1 MKRTILTSLLLVI
14 AVIGYAQ
21 QRGANAPAQPAAP
34 NAAPR
39 GGGRGANTLG
49 DGPWNYTAS
58 GNTRIR
64 VSVVTR
70 GLSHPWSIAWLP
82 NGDMLITERAGQL
95 RIVRNGVL
103 DPTPIAGVPKVQ
115 AGGTS
120 GLLDIALH
128 PKFATN
134 GLVYLAYNT
143 SKAAPAPAA
152 GAAPAPGGR
161 GGAPSVYSTALARGR
176 WDGKALLDVKEI
188 FVAEPYMPLSG
199 GDASRI
205 LFAPD
210 GTLFMSS
217 SHHRDEKGP
226 QDPMNDAGKILRLN
240 DDGTIPKDN
249 PFVGKAGYRP
259 EIYSL
264 GHRTVLGLTFH
275 PTTGALWETENG
287 PQGGDEV
294 NIIQPGKNYG
304 WPVVTYGHDYD
315 GTPLNERPMPPGMT
329 LPMVFWVPSITTSGI
344 AFYTGD
350 KIPSWKNNLF
360 VGSMTVGRIGGTGHL
375 ERITF
380 NERGEQSRESL
391 LVDLHQ
397 RIRDVRQGPDG
408 LLYLLTDEEAG
419 ALLKIELAP

>member
-1 MKRTILTSLLLVI
+1 MKRTILTSLLLTI
-14 AVIGYAQ
+14 AVVSYAQ
-21 QRGANAPAQPAAP
+21 
-34 NAAPR
+34 
-39 GGGRGANTLG
+39 RGANTLG
-49 DGPWNYTAS
+49 DGPWTYTTSERA
-58 GNTRIR
+58 TRIK
-64 VSVVTR
+64 VSVVTK
-70 GLSHPWSIAWLP
+70 GLSHPWSMAWLP
-82 NGDMLITERAGQL
+82 NGDMLITERGGQL
-95 RIVRNGVL
+95 RIIRNGVL

-134 GLVYLAYNT
+134 GLVYMAYNT
-143 SKAAPAPAA
+143 SKPAVAPTGQAPAA
-152 GAAPAPGGR
+152 PPAAGGR
-161 GGAPSVYSTALARGR
+161 GGGPASVYSTGLARGR
-176 WDGKALLDVKEI
+176 FDGKALVDVQQI
-188 FVAEPYMPLSG
+188 FVAEPYMALSG
-199 GDASRI
+199 GDASRL

-259 EIYSL
+259 EIYSI
-264 GHRTVLGLTFH
+264 GHRTVLGLGFH

-294 NIIQPGKNYG
+294 NIIQAGKNYG
-304 WPVVTYGHDYD
+304 WPLVTYGHDYD
-315 GTPLNERPMPPGMT
+315 GTPLNERPIPQGMV

-344 AFYTGD
+344 TFYSGD
-350 KIPSWKNNLF
+350 KLAAWKGNLF
-360 VGSMTVGRIGGTGHL
+360 VGSMTVGRVGGTGHL
-375 ERITF
+375 QRIVF
-380 NERGEQSRESL
+380 NEKGEQRRESL
-391 LVDLHQ
+391 LADLHQ

-408 LLYLLTDEEAG
+408 LLYLLTDEDAG
-419 ALLKIELAP
+419 ALLKIEPAP

>member
-1 MKRTILTSLLLVI
+1 MKRLFVSLMFGLAALAWLNVRLVSQTPQ
-14 AVIGYAQ
+14 A
-21 QRGANAPAQPAAP
+21 ANK
-34 NAAPR
+34 
-39 GGGRGANTLG
+39 LG
-49 DGPWNYTAS
+49 DGPWTYNTS
-58 GNTRIR
+58 ERNTRIQ
-64 VSVVTR
+64 VSVVTK
-70 GLSHPWSIAWLP
+70 GLSHPWSLLWLP
-82 NGDMLITERAGQL
+82 NGDMLVTERAGRL

-103 DPTPIAGVPKVQ
+103 DPEPIAGVPKVQ

-128 PKFATN
+128 PKFKEN
-134 GLVYLAYNT
+134 NLVYLAYNV
-143 SKAAPAPAA
+143 SKPKPD
-152 GAAPAPGGR
+152 GASG
-161 GGAPSVYSTALARGR
+161 SVYSTALARGR
-176 WDGKALLDVKEI
+176 FDGKALLDVKEI
-188 FVAEPYMPLSG
+188 FVAEPWAALSG

-210 GTLFMSS
+210 GTLFLSS

-226 QDPMNDAGKILRLN
+226 QDPMQDIGKILRLN

-259 EIYSL
+259 EIYSI

-294 NIIQPGKNYG
+294 NVIQPGKNYA
-304 WPVVTYGHDYD
+304 WPLVTYGHDYD
-315 GTPLNERPMPPGMT
+315 GTPLNEREAPT
-329 LPMVFWVPSITTSGI
+329 NTVLPALFWVPSITVSGI

-350 KIPSWKNNLF
+350 RFPAWKNNLF
-360 VGSMTVGRIGGTGHL
+360 AGSMPVGRIGGTGHI
-375 ERITF
+375 ERIVF
-380 NERGEQSRESL
+380 NEKGEQRRETL

-397 RIRDVRQGPDG
+397 RFRYVRQGPDG

-419 ALLKIELAP
+419 AMLKIEPAQ

>member
-1 MKRTILTSLLLVI
+1 MKRLIPLLVL
-14 AVIGYAQ
+14 AVSAVCYAQ
-21 QRGANAPAQPAAP
+21 QRGVTD
-34 NAAPR
+34 
-39 GGGRGANTLG
+39 TLG
-49 DGPWNYTAS
+49 SGPWNYTTNER
-58 GNTRIR
+58 GTKIK
-64 VSVVTR
+64 VSVVTK
-70 GLSHPWSIAWLP
+70 GLSHPWSMAWLP
-82 NGDMLITERAGQL
+82 NGDMLITERSGQL
-95 RIVRNGVL
+95 RILRKGVL
-103 DPTPIAGVPKVQ
+103 DPEPVAGVPKVQ

-128 PKFATN
+128 PKFSQN

-143 SKAAPAPAA
+143 SK
-152 GAAPAPGGR
+152 PG
-161 GGAPSVYSTALARGR
+161 PPPVYSTGLARGR
-176 WDGKALLDVKEI
+176 FDGKALVDVKEI
-188 FVAEPYMPLSG
+188 FVAEPFVALSG

-226 QDPMNDAGKILRLN
+226 QDPMNDVGKILRLN

-259 EIYSL
+259 EIYSI

-294 NIIQPGKNYG
+294 NVIQAGKNYG
-304 WPVVTYGHDYD
+304 WPLVTYGHDYD
-315 GTPLNERPMPPGMT
+315 GTALNERPIPPGMV
-329 LPMVFWVPSITTSGI
+329 LPMIFWVPSITTSGL
-344 AFYTGD
+344 AFYNSD
-350 KIPSWKNNLF
+350 VIPAWKGNLF

-375 ERITF
+375 QRIVF
-380 NERGEQSRESL
+380 NDKGEQKREML
-391 LVDLHQ
+391 LTDLKQ

-408 LLYLLTDEEAG
+408 FLYLLTDENVG
-419 ALLKIELAP
+419 ALLKIEPVQ

>member
-1 MKRTILTSLLLVI
+1 MKRTILTSLLLTI
-14 AVIGYAQ
+14 AVVSYAQ
-21 QRGANAPAQPAAP
+21 
-34 NAAPR
+34 
-39 GGGRGANTLG
+39 RGANTLG
-49 DGPWNYTAS
+49 DGPWTYTTSERA
-58 GNTRIR
+58 TRIK
-64 VSVVTR
+64 VSVVTK
-70 GLSHPWSIAWLP
+70 GLSHPWSMAWLP

-95 RIVRNGVL
+95 RIIRNGVL
-103 DPTPIAGVPKVQ
+103 DPMPIAGVPKVQ

-134 GLVYLAYNT
+134 GLVYMAYNT
-143 SKAAPAPAA
+143 SKPAVAPTGQAPAA
-152 GAAPAPGGR
+152 PPAAGGR
-161 GGAPSVYSTALARGR
+161 GGGPASVYSTGLARGR
-176 WDGKALLDVKEI
+176 FDGKALVDVKEI
-188 FVAEPYMPLSG
+188 FVAEPYMALSG
-199 GDASRI
+199 GDASRL

-259 EIYSL
+259 EIYSI

-294 NIIQPGKNYG
+294 NIIQAGKNYG
-304 WPVVTYGHDYD
+304 WPLVTYGHDYD
-315 GTPLNERPMPPGMT
+315 GTPLNERPIPPGMV
-329 LPMVFWVPSITTSGI
+329 LPMVFWVPSITTSGLT
-344 AFYTGD
+344 FYSGD
-350 KIPSWKNNLF
+350 KLAAWKGNLF
-360 VGSMTVGRIGGTGHL
+360 VGSMTVGRVGGTGHL
-375 ERITF
+375 QRIVF
-380 NERGEQSRESL
+380 NERGEQRRESL
-391 LVDLHQ
+391 LVDLRQ

-408 LLYLLTDEEAG
+408 LLYLLTDEDAG
-419 ALLKIELAP
+419 ALLKIEPAP

>member
-1 MKRTILTSLLLVI
+1 MKRILTVSLLLSLCIVS
-14 AVIGYAQ
+14 YAQ
-21 QRGANAPAQPAAP
+21 QRGNA
-34 NAAPR
+34 
-39 GGGRGANTLG
+39 LG
-49 DGPWNYTAS
+49 DGPWTYTTS
-58 GNTRIR
+58 ERGTRIR
-64 VSVVTR
+64 VSVVTK

-82 NGDMLITERAGQL
+82 NGDMLITERGGQL

-128 PKFATN
+128 PRFATN
-134 GLVYLAYNT
+134 QLVYLAYNT
-143 SKAAPAPAA
+143 SKPAPASA
-152 GAAPAPGGR
+152 AAAAPPAGGR
-161 GGAPSVYSTALARGR
+161 GGGPAQVYSTAVARGR
-176 WDGKALLDVKEI
+176 FDGKSLVDVKEI
-188 FVAEPYMPLSG
+188 FVAEPWMALSG
-199 GDASRI
+199 GDASRL

-240 DDGTIPKDN
+240 DDGSIPKDN

-259 EIYSL
+259 EIYSI
-264 GHRTVLGLTFH
+264 GHRTVLGLAFH

-304 WPVVTYGHDYD
+304 WPLVTYGHDYD
-315 GTPLNERPMPPGMT
+315 GTPLNERAIPTGMV
-329 LPMVFWVPSITTSGI
+329 LPTVFWVPSITTSGL

-350 KIPSWKNNLF
+350 KIPAWKNNLF

-375 ERITF
+375 QRIVF
-380 NERGEQSRESL
+380 NEKGEQRRESL

-397 RIRDVRQGPDG
+397 RVRDVRQGPDG
-408 LLYLLTDEEAG
+408 LLYLLTDEDAG
-419 ALLKIELAP
+419 AVLRIEPAP

>member
-1 MKRTILTSLLLVI
+1 MKRTIPASLLLLISIV
-14 AVIGYAQ
+14 ALAQ
-21 QRGANAPAQPAAP
+21 
-34 NAAPR
+34 
-39 GGGRGANTLG
+39 RGANTLG
-49 DGPWNYTAS
+49 DGPWTYTTS
-58 GNTRIR
+58 ERGTRIR
-64 VSVVTR
+64 VSVVSK
-70 GLSHPWSIAWLP
+70 GLSHPWSMAWLP

-95 RIVRNGVL
+95 RILRSGVL
-103 DPTPIAGVPKVQ
+103 DPMPIAGLPKVQ

-134 GLVYLAYNT
+134 GLVYMAYNV
-143 SKAAPAPAA
+143 SKPAPAA
-152 GAAPAPGGR
+152 AAPKAPAAPAAAPAAGGGR
-161 GGAPSVYSTALARGR
+161 GGGTPMVYSTALARGR
-176 WDGKALLDVKEI
+176 FDGKALVDVKEI
-188 FVAEPYMPLSG
+188 FVAEPWMALSG
-199 GDASRI
+199 GDASRL

-259 EIYSL
+259 EIYSI
-264 GHRTVLGLTFH
+264 GHRTVLGLAFH

-304 WPVVTYGHDYD
+304 WPLVTYGHDYD
-315 GTPLNERPMPPGMT
+315 GTPLNERAIPSGMV
-329 LPMVFWVPSITTSGI
+329 LPTVFWVPSITTSGI
-344 AFYTGD
+344 TFYKGD
-350 KIPSWKNNLF
+350 KLAAWKGNLF

-375 ERITF
+375 QRVVF
-380 NERGEQSRESL
+380 NEKGEQRRESL

-397 RIRDVRQGPDG
+397 RIRDVREGPDG
-408 LLYLLTDEEAG
+408 LIYLLTDEDAG
-419 ALLKIELAP
+419 ALLKIEPAP

>member
-1 MKRTILTSLLLVI
+1 MKRILCASLLLLVS
-14 AVIGYAQ
+14 AAALAQ
-21 QRGANAPAQPAAP
+21 
-34 NAAPR
+34 
-39 GGGRGANTLG
+39 RGANTLG
-49 DGPWNYTAS
+49 DGPWTYTTSERA
-58 GNTRIR
+58 TRIR
-64 VSVVTR
+64 ISVVTKA
-70 GLSHPWSIAWLP
+70 LSHPWSMAWLP

-95 RIVRNGVL
+95 RILRNGVL
-103 DPTPIAGVPKVQ
+103 DPTPIAGVPRVQ

-143 SKAAPAPAA
+143 SKPAPAA
-152 GAAPAPGGR
+152 AAPAAAPAGRGR
-161 GGAPSVYSTALARGR
+161 GGAAMVYSTALARGR
-176 WDGKALLDVKEI
+176 FDGKALVDVKEI
-188 FVAEPYMPLSG
+188 FVAEPFVPLSG

-205 LFAPD
+205 VFAPD

-226 QDPMNDAGKILRLN
+226 QDPMNDVGKILRLN

-249 PFVGKAGYRP
+249 PFVGKEGYRP
-259 EIYSL
+259 EIYSI

-304 WPVVTYGHDYD
+304 WPLVTYGHDYD
-315 GTPLNERPMPPGMT
+315 GTALNERPIPPGMVLPT
-329 LPMVFWVPSITTSGI
+329 LFWVPSITASGL

-350 KIPSWKNNLF
+350 KFPAWQGNLF

-375 ERITF
+375 QRIVF
-380 NERGEQSRESL
+380 NERGEQRRESL
-391 LVDLHQ
+391 LADLRQ

-408 LLYLLTDEEAG
+408 LLYLLTDENAG
-419 ALLKIELAP
+419 ALLKIEPAP